1 MDTLDTLYCRQV
13 SRVPFAGSIVTNG
26 TNDVNWDKRSKKL
39 NKHTLHI
46 LAPWQPWPSSLSLQ
60 RWSPW
65 CFAQATAFYL
75 NRIGLYL
82 PLVRLQIER
91 CCCRW
96 FDPSTSLIN
105 LILSRFRKCFRF
117 VFFCWFPCYDG
128 YLLPVFF
135 VWIFEWQNF
144 QELPSFIQVRS
155 PLSWAGNWHL
165 SVEPCCG
172 ATSFSNSLG
181 AVRRCRGHKP
191 SGYDWLHHHCL
202 IWPDFSENFRECK
215 LGLIRA
221 RLNRFDKLW
230 VIDAP

>member
-91 CCCRW
+91 WCCRW

-105 LILSRFRKCFRF
+105 LILSRFRKCFM
-117 VFFCWFPCYDG
+117 FF
-128 YLLPVFF
+128 LLISFLWWIPSSGIFC
-135 VWIFEWQNF
+135 WIFEWQNF

-155 PLSWAGNWHL
+155 PLSWVGNWHL

-215 LGLIRA
+215 LVWSESQKQGWTGLI
-221 RLNRFDKLW
+221 LW

>member
-26 TNDVNWDKRSKKL
+26 TNGVNWDKRSKKL

-91 CCCRW
+91 WCCRW

-105 LILSRFRKCFRF
+105 LILSRFRKCFI
-117 VFFCWFPCYDG
+117 FFCWFPCCDG

-135 VWIFEWQNF
+135 VEFLNDRTSRNSHPSSRSGLHFLEREIGISPWSLAVAL
-144 QELPSFIQVRS
+144 LPFPTI
-155 PLSWAGNWHL
+155 
-165 SVEPCCG
+165 
-172 ATSFSNSLG
+172 
-181 AVRRCRGHKP
+181 
-191 SGYDWLHHHCL
+191 
-202 IWPDFSENFRECK
+202 
-215 LGLIRA
+215 
-221 RLNRFDKLW
+221 
-230 VIDAP
+230 